1 MTTFTVQIKD
11 SDAEMVLT
19 ILKKFKAKVIEMP
32 RESELTL
39 EIAEA
44 LKEIKQIPG
53 HLLNENKAKIVNYKI
68 ISEEMIDEKTCDDKY
83 L

>member
-44 LKEIKQIPG
+44 LKEIKQIQEGKMQP
-53 HLLNENKAKIVNYKI
+53 LSLKDI
-68 ISEEMIDEKTCDDKY
+68 
-83 L
+83 